1 MHKMNSN
8 INVQANVIDGAT
20 GQDNIADYWRQ
31 HFQNILNAND
41 CDKAMKDEIMRKFEN
56 IQHDP
61 DMVVSTNCIFQILAK
76 LECGKS
82 AGPDGIRAEHLT
94 FSNVKI
100 HSLIA
105 LCFSLGL
112 FYGYLPTALI
122 ETTIGPIV
130 KINLVIYPT
139 AIIIDRF
146 LSPLLFLKYLSLLF

>member
-20 GQDNIADYWRQ
+20 GQDNIADHWRQ

-41 CDKAMKDEIMRKFEN
+41 CDKAMIDEIMRKFEN

-61 DMVVSTNCIFQILAK
+61 DMVVSTNCIFQIIAE

-105 LCFSLGL
+105 LCFTLCLSH
-112 FYGYLPTALI
+112 GYLPTALI
-122 ETTIGPIV
+122 ETAIIV

-139 AIIIDRF
+139 AIIIDRL